1 MTIMRPAIMML
12 GAVCCFAESNF
23 RGWEVSGG
31 TSENIHYSSLKQ
43 INTQNVQNLKVAWTF
58 DSGDA
63 YPESG
68 IECNPIV
75 VDGVLYATSPKLLVF
90 AVDAATG
97 KKIWSFDGLH
107 GGRPIHKNR
116 GLTYWTDGK
125 QSRIFFPLEEYLLSI
140 DAK

>member
-1 MTIMRPAIMML
+1 MKQLALIALT
-12 GAVCCFAESNF
+12 VSCCAGQTGY

-31 TSENIHYSSLKQ
+31 TAENIHYSSLKQ

-63 YPESG
+63 YPGSG

-90 AVDAATG
+90 AVNAATG
-97 KKIWSFDGLH
+97 EKIWTFD
-107 GGRPIHKNR
+107 
-116 GLTYWTDGK
+116 
-125 QSRIFFPLEEYLLSI
+125 EM
-140 DAK
+140 

>member
-1 MTIMRPAIMML
+1 ML
-12 GAVCCFAESNF
+12 MKRVALLFLVAAVCGAQNKF

-31 TSENIHYSSLKQ
+31 TSENIHYSSLSQ
-43 INTQNVQNLKVAWTF
+43 INARNVQNLRVAWTF

-63 YPESG
+63 YPDSG

-125 QSRIFFPLEEYLLSI
+125 QS
-140 DAK
+140 